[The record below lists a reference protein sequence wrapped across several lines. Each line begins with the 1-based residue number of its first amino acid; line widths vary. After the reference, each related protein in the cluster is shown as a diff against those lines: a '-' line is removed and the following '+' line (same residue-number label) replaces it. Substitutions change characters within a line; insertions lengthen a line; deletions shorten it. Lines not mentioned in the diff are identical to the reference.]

1 MELFSSVGFKFL
13 LHCITSNMADR
24 NILAHGLKE
33 FSACGVRKV
42 QDSSD
47 PICGSG
53 NRVAVHA
60 ATYQEAERVVPDTG
74 SGITFYSLPLV
85 T

>member
-1 MELFSSVGFKFL
+1 MELFFSVEFKFL
-13 LHCITSNMADR
+13 LHCITSYMTDR

-42 QDSSD
+42 QGRSG

-53 NRVAVHA
+53 NRVAAHA
-60 ATYQEAERVVPDTG
+60 PTHQGVERVESDTG